1 MKKTLCF
8 VCSLLICAL
17 VAGTTMKA
25 ESFSAPVISAEY
37 EVSFLEDK
45 LPPDGED
52 C

>member
-17 VAGTTMKA
+17 AAGTTMRA

-45 LPPDGED
+45 LPADGED

>member
-17 VAGTTMKA
+17 AAGTTMNA

-45 LPPDGED
+45 LPHTGSDS
-52 C
+52 